1 MKTSSAA
8 RIAAE
13 RDAGYWGDDTLH
25 SLLASL
31 AVEHGERTAVVDPP
45 NSEAL
50 GVGPPRRL
58 SFAALDRESNALARE
73 LSVRGIRRGDALLVQ
88 LPNTHALVLLYV
100 AASKL
105 GAILS
110 PLAVQYGR
118 HEIAGFARTLAP
130 RAFISQRAFGERP
143 LLDEGAGALTG
154 VPAWA
159 IDELLA
165 GASGRADGQADW
177 GGDADDILTV
187 CWTSGTTGTPKG
199 VPRSHNMWLVQGRT
213 TQTAGGYRPGE
224 VLLAPFPFVNMA
236 ALGGFLFPMALL
248 GCTVVLHHP
257 LDPALY
263 LGQLQGE
270 AVNFTIAPPAL
281 LNRLAQQPA
290 LWEQFDFSALRAI
303 GSGSVPLSPAMI
315 EVFEERYGKP
325 VVNFYGSNE
334 GIALFATPDSAP
346 APEQR
351 AKLFPRLG
359 VAGMPFSGYGAE
371 VLRTRVADPATGTI
385 IDEPGQPGE
394 LCIAGPGVFDGYLGH
409 DNEGLFSEDGY
420 FRTGDL
426 VEISGEPPHFYRIV
440 GRCKDIINR
449 GGMKLSPSELDTLLE
464 GHPDLAEAA
473 VCPYADPDLG
483 ERVCACLVLAE
494 GASVPAVEALG
505 NWLEERGLARFKRPE
520 RIELFDA
527 LPRNPLGKVVR
538 NELTAAV
545 AARGGSA

>member
-1 MKTSSAA
+1 MKTSTAA
-8 RIAAE
+8 RIAAH
-13 RDAGYWGDDTLH
+13 RQAGHWADDTLH
-25 SLLASL
+25 SLLAGL
-31 AVEHGERTAVVDPP
+31 AGRAGDRPAVIDPP

-50 GVGPPRRL
+50 GAGPPRRL
-58 SFAALDRESNALARE
+58 DFSMLDRESNGLARE
-73 LSVRGIRRGDALLVQ
+73 LAARGIGPGDALLVQ

-105 GAILS
+105 GAVLS
-110 PLAVQYGR
+110 PLAVQYGL
-118 HEIAGFARTLAP
+118 HEIAGFASALSP
-130 RAFISQRAFGERP
+130 RAFISQQVLGDRT
-143 LLDEGAGALTG
+143 LLDDGAAALPG
-154 VPAWA
+154 IDAWP

-165 GASGRADGQADW
+165 GAAARDQTRGNWAD
-177 GGDADDILTV
+177 DADAILTV

-199 VPRSHNMWLVQGRT
+199 VPRSHNMWSVQGRT

-263 LGQLQGE
+263 LAQLQDE
-270 AVNFTIAPPAL
+270 SVNFTIAPPAL

-290 LWEQFDFSALRAI
+290 LWEQFDFSALRAV

-315 EVFEERYGKP
+315 EAFEGRYGKP

-334 GIALFATPDSAP
+334 GIALFATPETAP
-346 APEQR
+346 AAEQR

-359 VAGMPFSGYGAE
+359 VAGMPFTGYGAE
-371 VLRTRVADPATGTI
+371 VLQTRVIDPASGAPI
-385 IDEPGQPGE
+385 NEPGASGE

-409 DNEGLFSEDGY
+409 DNRGLFSDDGF

-426 VEISGEPPHFYRIV
+426 VEISGAPPLYYRIV

-473 VCPYADPDLG
+473 VCSYADPELG
-483 ERVCACLVLAE
+483 ERICACLVLTD
-494 GASVPAVEALG
+494 GASAPTIDALG
-505 NWLEERGLARFKRPE
+505 TWLSERGLARFKAPE
-520 RIELFDA
+520 RIELFDT

-538 NELTAAV
+538 DELVAAV
-545 AARGGSA
+545 AARGDTL

>member
-1 MKTSSAA
+1 MKTSTAA
-8 RIAAE
+8 RIAAHRE
-13 RDAGYWGDDTLH
+13 AGHWADDTLH
-25 SLLASL
+25 GLLAGLAARAGDQL
-31 AVEHGERTAVVDPP
+31 AVIDPP
-45 NSEAL
+45 NSAAL
-50 GVGPPRRL
+50 GAGPPRRID
-58 SFAALDRESNALARE
+58 FATLDRESSALARE
-73 LSVRGIRRGDALLVQ
+73 LAARGIRAGDALLVQ
-88 LPNTHALVLLYV
+88 LPNTHALVLLYA

-105 GAILS
+105 GAVLS

-118 HEIAGFARTLAP
+118 HEIAGFAGTLSP
-130 RAFISQRAFGERP
+130 RAFISQRTLGDRP
-143 LLDEGAGALTG
+143 LLDEGAAALPG
-154 VPAWA
+154 VDVWP

-165 GASGRADGQADW
+165 GAAGRDQDDGDW
-177 GGDADDILTV
+177 AGDADAILTV

-213 TQTAGGYRPGE
+213 TQAAGGYRPGE
-224 VLLAPFPFVNMA
+224 VLLAPFPFINMA

-257 LDPALY
+257 LDPGIY
-263 LGQLQGE
+263 LAQLQDE
-270 AVNFTIAPPAL
+270 RVNFTIAPPAL

-290 LWEQFDFSALRAI
+290 LWEQFDFSALRAV

-315 EVFEERYGKP
+315 DVIEGRYGKP

-334 GIALFATPDSAP
+334 GIALFATPETAP
-346 APEQR
+346 AAQQR
-351 AKLFPRLG
+351 AQLFPRLG
-359 VAGMPFSGYGAE
+359 VAGMPFAGYGAE
-371 VLRTRVADPATGTI
+371 VMRTRVIDPVSGGE
-385 IDEPGQPGE
+385 IDASGAPGE

-409 DNEGLFSEDGY
+409 DNDGLFSDDGF

-426 VEISGEPPHFYRIV
+426 VEISGDPPLYYRIV

-473 VCPYADPDLG
+473 VCAYTDPELG

-494 GASVPAVEALG
+494 GASAPAVDALG
-505 NWLEERGLARFKRPE
+505 AWLGERGLARFKAPE

-538 NELTAAV
+538 NELQAAV
-545 AARGGSA
+545 AARGGTA